1 MHGAA
6 NLLIPASS
14 EFFLHMMLRSCDG
27 IKMQNVTPCV
37 LVALI
42 LSFTTL
48 STLAGPD
55 RGVWFW
61 GSTTIPDDG
70 GGTTS
75 SAYGSNNVVGDPGL
89 EADSL
94 AFFKLHHVKRVYG
107 SYGNRPISEAG
118 VISAWN
124 EKLYCLRIESQL
136 LLEALSVSHVDDIPD
151 LLEKITN
158 RLINFNDGYP
168 GEPEKHFHALHL
180 DIEPQQTPPYS
191 GGSAAD
197 KRAVLDELFTTYSAI
212 RSHLDSNGY
221 AHVEMYADI
230 PYTWDK
236 IPGSIGWADPAD
248 RDAWF
253 ASLKTVLDGLSI
265 MTFSKDTAPEL
276 DVATAYERAGV
287 LDGFSRIA
295 IQPKVGVVDPP
306 TIIWPDYPTFNG
318 VLNDLEALIEED
330 ETTDIENFGLWRH
343 AIDSTGLGYTLR
355 NRGLWFWESNP
366 LGTGGGIYQ
375 TLSVVGDPIKE
386 DEAIDFMTARQ
397 VKRLFG
403 QYPGRPHTEPATIAA
418 WNTKLHDHCIE
429 SESLFYGKLLH
440 SSALKTEMLNNIQ
453 MSFIDYM
460 DTYPTD
466 IPSQF
471 DALRLQLAPQ
481 HMSEWDSGD
490 AAFRR
495 TQLDNVLD
503 ILTDSRAL
511 LDSGGYT
518 DMPLFADIAH
528 DWDIL
533 PADGGEVGWADAA
546 DRDDWTATL
555 HTIVDGVTITAF
567 EEDDATDIQN
577 VTAYE
582 RAGQLPTKARIGMRS
597 NVGPG
602 ELWPSLAAYE
612 AEREIVED
620 ATGAAQSV
628 DIDSYAN
635 WRTAIESGY
644 FTTSISGT
652 MEFDGSSN
660 LDYIFPGKP
669 SHLYIVRFSTELDG
683 IYNAPELMRLR
694 NPSSQDN
701 PICATIPI
709 TGNRGFWVI
718 ETIKD

>member
-1 MHGAA
+1 M
-6 NLLIPASS
+6 
-14 EFFLHMMLRSCDG
+14 
-27 IKMQNVTPCV
+27 T
-37 LVALI
+37 
-42 LSFTTL
+42 

-61 GSTTIPDDG
+61 GSTTIPDG
-70 GGTTS
+70 MGGTTS
-75 SAYGSNNVVGDPGL
+75 SIYGSNNVVGDPIL

-94 AFFKLHHVKRVYG
+94 AFFKLHRVNRVYG
-107 SYGNRPISEAG
+107 SYGTRPISEPS

-136 LLEALSVSHVDDIPD
+136 LLEAISVSDVDDIPD
-151 LLEKITN
+151 ILSKVTA
-158 RLINFNDGYP
+158 RLINFNNGYP
-168 GEPEKHFHALHL
+168 GQPEKHFHALHL

-221 AHVEMYADI
+221 AHIEIYADI
-230 PYTWDK
+230 PFTWDK
-236 IPGSIGWADPAD
+236 IPGSIGWVDAAD

-253 ASLKTVLDGLSI
+253 ASLTTVLDGLTI

-295 IQPKVGVVDPP
+295 IQPKVGTVAPP

-355 NRGLWFWESNP
+355 NRGLWFWENNP
-366 LGTGGGIYQ
+366 LSNTTTDIYQ
-375 TLSVVGDPIKE
+375 TLSVVGDLVKE

-403 QYPGRPHTEPATIAA
+403 QYTGHPHTVPATIAA
-418 WNTKLHDHCIE
+418 WNTKLHNHCIE
-429 SESLFYGKLLH
+429 SESLFYGKFLH
-440 SSALKTEMLNNIQ
+440 SPALKPEMLANMQ
-453 MSFIDYM
+453 MAFIDYM
-460 DTYPTD
+460 DAYPTD

-471 DALRLQLAPQ
+471 DALRLHLAPQ
-481 HMSEWDSGD
+481 HMSEWDTGD

-495 TQLDNVLD
+495 TQVDNVLD
-503 ILTDSRAL
+503 ILTDTRAL

-518 DMPLFADIAH
+518 EMPLFADIAH

-533 PADGGEVGWADAA
+533 PGDGGAVGWADAT
-546 DRDDWTATL
+546 DRDDWYATL

-567 EEDDATDIQN
+567 EEDDATDIQD

-597 NVGPG
+597 NVGAG

-612 AEREIVED
+612 AERAIVENT
-620 ATGAAQSV
+620 TGPAESV
-628 DIDSYAN
+628 DIDSYAH
-635 WRTAIESGY
+635 WRTAVEAGI
-644 FTTSISGT
+644 TIASINGT
-652 MEFDGSSN
+652 MEFNDSN
-660 LDYIFPGKP
+660 LDYVFTGKP
-669 SHLYIVRFSTELDG
+669 SHLYIVRFSTELDR

-694 NPSSQDN
+694 NPEPESQLLRAN
-701 PICATIPI
+701 IP
-709 TGNRGFWVI
+709 TTANRGFWII
-718 ETIKD
+718 EAIKD